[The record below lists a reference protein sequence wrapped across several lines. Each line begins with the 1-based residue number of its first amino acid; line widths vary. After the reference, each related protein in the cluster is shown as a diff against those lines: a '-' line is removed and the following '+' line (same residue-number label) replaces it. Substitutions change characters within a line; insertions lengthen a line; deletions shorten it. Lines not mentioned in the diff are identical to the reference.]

1 MTENEL
7 QQAYEELK
15 NSYNYHDHRP
25 QTRQGQEMLKQDE
38 ERFID
43 EALLPYIKQIVENFT
58 NVLRNPIT
66 LRLTIPSNAGSIK
79 AERITTKVQISPK
92 NTPTFPRR
100 DASGLKIVLP
110 DGKIIQEQSATDS
123 MCTAIQ
129 YAISIFGI
137 NTVLDS
143 MEKIWLFINMCG
155 WLRHPFFV
163 DFRLNQTK
171 KMGYF
176 LKFNRQKKQKKKPM
190 SKLYK
195 SIFNVNGCSVVKQEQ
210 TDTTVTITVRLTKGN
225 ASRCGCCGRKGKLY
239 DNGRE
244 QRVWRTL
251 DLGTKMGFIRMDT
264 YRVKCKKCG
273 VKTVKVPWAS
283 HRSGFTDAFEQQ
295 VAWAV
300 CSMSKKAV
308 AKQLRIAWNTVGE
321 IADRVWDRLDTRPIK
336 AGCIFRRIGID
347 ETSYKKGH
355 KYITV
360 VVDHDRRCVI
370 WVHEGYGKEVLDLFM
385 RELSEE
391 QRKGVELVTCD
402 GAKWIRSSIEEFLPN
417 AERCV
422 DSFHVV
428 QWATEALDKV
438 RVEAWKEARKENRN
452 QKRGRGRPT
461 KDSVPKDRTAEGI
474 KNSRYALGKAPE
486 NLNESQQRKIE
497 LIASR
502 YPRLYRAYQLKEEL
516 RIILKMGYD
525 DARENLDRWL
535 WRASHSRIGSVKD
548 LYAKIKRN
556 YDGILNTIRLG
567 VSNARIEATNNKI
580 KLLIRTAY
588 GFRNMN
594 NMLSLIMLSCSYVDV
609 KIAYE
614 WESESRE
621 SSSKAA

>member
-1 MTENEL
+1 MRWQNTW
-7 QQAYEELK
+7 
-15 NSYNYHDHRP
+15 
-25 QTRQGQEMLKQDE
+25 
-38 ERFID
+38 
-43 EALLPYIKQIVENFT
+43 
-58 NVLRNPIT
+58 
-66 LRLTIPSNAGSIK
+66 LRLLCK
-79 AERITTKVQISPK
+79 KQ
-92 NTPTFPRR
+92 
-100 DASGLKIVLP
+100 KI
-110 DGKIIQEQSATDS
+110 
-123 MCTAIQ
+123 
-129 YAISIFGI
+129 
-137 NTVLDS
+137 N
-143 MEKIWLFINMCG
+143 WLFINMCG

>member
-1 MTENEL
+1 MPESVSMGVN
-7 QQAYEELK
+7 ARNGK
-15 NSYNYHDHRP
+15 N
-25 QTRQGQEMLKQDE
+25 
-38 ERFID
+38 
-43 EALLPYIKQIVENFT
+43 
-58 NVLRNPIT
+58 
-66 LRLTIPSNAGSIK
+66 
-79 AERITTKVQISPK
+79 
-92 NTPTFPRR
+92 
-100 DASGLKIVLP
+100 
-110 DGKIIQEQSATDS
+110 GK
-123 MCTAIQ
+123 
-129 YAISIFGI
+129 
-137 NTVLDS
+137 
-143 MEKIWLFINMCG
+143 KRLFINMCG

>member
-1 MTENEL
+1 M
-7 QQAYEELK
+7 
-15 NSYNYHDHRP
+15 
-25 QTRQGQEMLKQDE
+25 
-38 ERFID
+38 RFFI
-43 EALLPYIKQIVENFT
+43 IRRKIENF
-58 NVLRNPIT
+58 NPSW
-66 LRLTIPSNAGSIK
+66 RK
-79 AERITTKVQISPK
+79 YEK
-92 NTPTFPRR
+92 N
-100 DASGLKIVLP
+100 G
-110 DGKIIQEQSATDS
+110 
-123 MCTAIQ
+123 
-129 YAISIFGI
+129 
-137 NTVLDS
+137 
-143 MEKIWLFINMCG
+143 LFINMCG

>member
-1 MTENEL
+1 
-7 QQAYEELK
+7 
-15 NSYNYHDHRP
+15 
-25 QTRQGQEMLKQDE
+25 
-38 ERFID
+38 
-43 EALLPYIKQIVENFT
+43 
-58 NVLRNPIT
+58 
-66 LRLTIPSNAGSIK
+66 
-79 AERITTKVQISPK
+79 
-92 NTPTFPRR
+92 
-100 DASGLKIVLP
+100 
-110 DGKIIQEQSATDS
+110 
-123 MCTAIQ
+123 
-129 YAISIFGI
+129 
-137 NTVLDS
+137 
-143 MEKIWLFINMCG
+143 MCG

-163 DFRLNQTK
+163 DFRLNKTK

-355 KYITV
+355 KYITL

>member
-1 MTENEL
+1 
-7 QQAYEELK
+7 
-15 NSYNYHDHRP
+15 
-25 QTRQGQEMLKQDE
+25 
-38 ERFID
+38 
-43 EALLPYIKQIVENFT
+43 
-58 NVLRNPIT
+58 
-66 LRLTIPSNAGSIK
+66 
-79 AERITTKVQISPK
+79 
-92 NTPTFPRR
+92 
-100 DASGLKIVLP
+100 
-110 DGKIIQEQSATDS
+110 
-123 MCTAIQ
+123 
-129 YAISIFGI
+129 
-137 NTVLDS
+137 
-143 MEKIWLFINMCG
+143 
-155 WLRHPFFV
+155 
-163 DFRLNQTK
+163 
-171 KMGYF
+171 
-176 LKFNRQKKQKKKPM
+176 M

-195 SIFNVNGCSVVKQEQ
+195 SIFNVNGCTVVKQEQ

-251 DLGTKMGFIRMDT
+251 DLGTKMGFIKMDT
-264 YRVKCKKCG
+264 YRVKCRKCG

-321 IADRVWDRLDTRPIK
+321 IADRVWERLDTRPIK

-370 WVHEGYGKEVLDLFM
+370 WVHEGYGKEVLDIFM

-428 QWATEALDKV
+428 QWATDALDKV
-438 RVEAWKEARKENRN
+438 RVEAWREARKERCNP
-452 QKRGRGRPT
+452 KRGRGRPT

-516 RIILKMGYD
+516 RIILKMGYA

-535 WRASHSRIGSVKD
+535 WRASHSRIGPVKD